1 MKRRVLGKGIEAI
14 IANKPALNKNGN
26 FIDVAIENIYP
37 NPYQPRKNFSIEK
50 IKELAQS
57 IKENGMI
64 QPVVLYMDKG
74 KHYLLVGERR
84 WRAAQ
89 YLKWEKVPAIIKD
102 ISTAEVM
109 IAALVENVQR
119 EDLNAIELAE
129 GIDLVINKNSLSQED
144 AADRLGM
151 SRSTVTNYLR
161 LLKLPMVVKK
171 SIISDEISQG
181 HARALLSLD
190 DEENI
195 LNALT
200 VIINKKLSVRETEKL
215 VKKLA
220 SANDKPKNSGG
231 HDRGDPDLI
240 KTEEKLSKLF
250 STKVSLSYK
259 KNGNGKV
266 TIFFNNLEEY
276 ERILNFITK
285 E

>member
-144 AADRLGM
+144 AADKLGM

-161 LLKLPMVVKK
+161 LLKLPLAVKK

-181 HARALLSLD
+181 HARTLLGLD
-190 DEENI
+190 DKENI
-195 LNALT
+195 MNALT

-220 SANDKPKNSGG
+220 SANDKPKNSGR
-231 HDRGDPDLI
+231 DNRGDPDLI
-240 KTEEKLSKLF
+240 KAEEKLSKLF

-259 KNGNGKV
+259 KNGNGKI

>member
-181 HARALLSLD
+181 HARALLSLY